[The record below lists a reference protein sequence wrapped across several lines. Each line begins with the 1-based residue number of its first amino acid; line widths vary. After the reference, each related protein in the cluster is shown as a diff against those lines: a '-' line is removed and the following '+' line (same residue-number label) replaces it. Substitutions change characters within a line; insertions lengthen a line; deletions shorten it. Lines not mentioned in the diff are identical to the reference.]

1 MPSSPSMNVIAL
13 RHADVL
19 RNAGSY
25 DSRPP
30 SPSPALILARSVAR
44 IAPSTIGSEYSRP
57 VRLSTI
63 VRVSD
68 GNAFPLVDSSYT
80 WNLPVLRM
88 LPRPDEHP
96 GSIRGGG
103 LRGA

>member
-1 MPSSPSMNVIAL
+1 MYVIAL
-13 RHADVL
+13 RQDDVF

-30 SPSPALILARSVAR
+30 SPSAALIWARSVAR

-68 GNAFPLVDSSYT
+68 GNAASLVESTWRLERTRFPASPAS
-80 WNLPVLRM
+80 
-88 LPRPDEHP
+88 PRLYAAAPRA
-96 GSIRGGG
+96 SR
-103 LRGA
+103 